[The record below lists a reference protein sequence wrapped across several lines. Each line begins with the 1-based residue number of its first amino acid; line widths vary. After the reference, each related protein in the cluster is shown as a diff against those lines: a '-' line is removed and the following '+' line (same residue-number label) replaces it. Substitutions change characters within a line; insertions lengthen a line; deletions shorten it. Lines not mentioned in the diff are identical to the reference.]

1 MARNIKKRFNVLLL
15 TFAANWAVRVSCVA
29 NPTLAYCSVV
39 SGCAV
44 SIDWAVFTRVNTFF
58 IPTCQIVGTF
68 WIWEAFILPASLI
81 WVSLVAWPAL
91 ACCFVVPNTA
101 FSIQATLFK
110 SARVQAFS
118 IVAGFYDGAF
128 IIRLA
133 AGCVKGERG
142 KKLGFALIQV

>member
-1 MARNIKKRFNVLLL
+1 MPREPQNVLLVL
-15 TFAANWAVRVSCVA
+15 TFAANWAIWISSVA
-29 NPTLAYCSVV
+29 YPTLAYCSMI

-44 SIDWAVFTRVNTFF
+44 GIDWAVFTGVNTFF
-58 IPTCQIVGTF
+58 IPACQVVSTL

-81 WVSLVAWPAL
+81 GISLVAWSTL
-91 ACCFVVPNTA
+91 ASCLVVPDTA

-118 IVAGFYDGAF
+118 VVTGLYNWAL

-133 AGCVKGERG
+133 ASCVKIG
-142 KKLGFALIQV
+142 KDKLGPAHIPGWL